1 VALSQA
7 SALRKRPAHGKLLL
21 AVILACSLIACRS
34 THPVEPPLSPA
45 VFTPDGRSI
54 VFSLS
59 HGATCFLYKTE
70 IATGTKRRLTQ
81 AAAGCEFDPTF
92 SQDGKRLAFMRAP
105 ENGARAALIV
115 ANADGTGERI
125 VVPADEDNLNPVFV
139 ADSGQV
145 LFLRSAAFEHHSP
158 LVDNRRHKFDLF
170 AADTASG
177 HVSMLTHRE
186 FYELSHVSASSDGK
200 QFLLTVSTY
209 PEGDQFLLVQAD
221 NPAAPTISLQPKVPQ
236 NPDSP
241 VIYNGVWLPDGRSI
255 LFNAASQPPGGANFD
270 YNIYRL
276 TIANGSIERLTQL
289 TGLLDG
295 FSVSADGK
303 KVVLLRQGEYSVL
316 DLSTHQLTPVRLQK
330 P

>member
-1 VALSQA
+1 MALSQA
-7 SALRKRPAHGKLLL
+7 SSLRKGTRHGKLLS

-59 HGATCFLYKTE
+59 HGATCFLYKAE
-70 IATGTKRRLTQ
+70 IATGTMRRLTQ
-81 AAAGCEFDPTF
+81 APAGCEFDPAF
-92 SQDGKRLAFMRAP
+92 SPDGKRLAFMRAP
-105 ENGARAALIV
+105 ENGAHAALIV
-115 ANADGTGERI
+115 ANAEGTGEHI

-139 ADSGQV
+139 PGSGQV

-158 LVDNRRHKFDLF
+158 LVDNRRHKIDLF
-170 AADTASG
+170 AADSATG
-177 HVSMLTHRE
+177 HVVMLTHQQ
-186 FYELSHVSASSDGK
+186 FYELSHVSVSNDGR
-200 QFLLTVSTY
+200 QFLLTTSTY
-209 PEGDQFLLVQAD
+209 PEGGEFLLVQAA
-221 NPAAPTISLQPKVPQ
+221 NPAASGISLRPKVPQ
-236 NPDSP
+236 SSDSP
-241 VIYNGVWLPDGRSI
+241 LIYNGVWLPDGRSI
-255 LFNAASQPPGGANFD
+255 LFQAATQPPGGGNYD

-289 TGLLDG
+289 TGMLDA
-295 FSVSADGK
+295 FSVSADGN

-316 DLSTHQLTPVRLQK
+316 DLSTHQLTPVRLRK

>member
-7 SALRKRPAHGKLLL
+7 LSLRILHGKLLS

-45 VFTPDGRSI
+45 VFTPDGGSI

-59 HGATCFLYKTE
+59 HGATCFLYKAE
-70 IATGTKRRLTQ
+70 IATGTMRRLTQ
-81 AAAGCEFDPTF
+81 AASGCEFDPTF

-115 ANADGTGERI
+115 ANADDTGERI
-125 VVPADEDNLNPVFV
+125 VVPADEDNLNPVFIPS
-139 ADSGQV
+139 SGQI
-145 LFLRSAAFEHHSP
+145 LFLRSAAFEHHSQ
-158 LVDNRRHKFDLF
+158 LVDNHRHKFDLF

-177 HVSMLTHRE
+177 HVSMLTHRQ
-186 FYELSHVSASSDGK
+186 FYELSHVSVSNDGR
-200 QFLLTVSTY
+200 QFLVTTSTY
-209 PEGDQFLLVQAD
+209 PEGDQFLIMQTASPEA
-221 NPAAPTISLQPKVPQ
+221 PAISLQPKVPQ
-236 NPDSP
+236 SP
-241 VIYNGVWLPDGRSI
+241 ASPPMYNGVWLPDGRNI
-255 LFNAASQPPGGANFD
+255 LFSAATQPPGGANFD

-295 FSVSADGK
+295 FSVSADGN